1 MSILET
7 LTEGIVQRDMA
18 KEGQALLNKWAQTGL
33 LEGISDEQM
42 LKDSLLLL
50 SLSFVVYSPDL
61 LLTILLV
68 FNQCHSLVD

>member
-33 LEGISDEQM
+33 LEGITDEH
-42 LKDSLLLL
+42 KAFIYGPSLGKP
-50 SLSFVVYSPDL
+50 SKRTSS
-61 LLTILLV
+61 
-68 FNQCHSLVD
+68 